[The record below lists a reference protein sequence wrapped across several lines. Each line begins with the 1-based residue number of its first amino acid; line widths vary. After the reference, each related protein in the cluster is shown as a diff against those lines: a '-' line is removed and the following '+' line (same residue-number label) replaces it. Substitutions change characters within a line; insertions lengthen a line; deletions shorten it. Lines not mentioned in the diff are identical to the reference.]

1 MKKLRANCASLKA
14 DKETALEKNAELTAN
29 ITTLRAENGSLIFQ
43 KEKQHQYLDLIKN
56 QLESARKEVLAAEE
70 DRIKASQKA
79 ADQENCIRSLREEVM
94 WAEEAKQKASIAA
107 DATQND
113 LMKAT
118 KRVDDMLVY
127 TQKLK
132 VEQEERELSLRS
144 NMDLQML
151 SLNEVIQSLQ
161 RQGTTYERDISLQQ
175 AVGLFSVHHGAA
187 AFLA

>member
-29 ITTLRAENGSLIFQ
+29 ITTLRAENGSLVFQ

-56 QLESARKEVLAAEE
+56 QLESACKEVLAAEE

-175 AVGLFSVHHGAA
+175 TVSLFSVHHGAA